1 MKRHCSLNTTL
12 KKEDYPPNLD
22 EAVVLLNPHFAEH
35 ASLQTMMKLMV
46 RCLIHAVVATPA
58 TGGPGVALEVRGRLA
73 AMVGVA
79 NDNGAPRGA
88 MSVMKTGVAGAGFE
102 PATFRL

>member
-35 ASLQTMMKLMV
+35 ASLQIMMKLMV
-46 RCLIHAVVATPA
+46 RCLIHAVVATPSA
-58 TGGPGVALEVRGRLA
+58 EGSGMVLEVRARLSARLA
-73 AMVGVA
+73 PQTPTAPG
-79 NDNGAPRGA
+79 GALA
-88 MSVMKTGVAGAGFE
+88 DVC
-102 PATFRL
+102 